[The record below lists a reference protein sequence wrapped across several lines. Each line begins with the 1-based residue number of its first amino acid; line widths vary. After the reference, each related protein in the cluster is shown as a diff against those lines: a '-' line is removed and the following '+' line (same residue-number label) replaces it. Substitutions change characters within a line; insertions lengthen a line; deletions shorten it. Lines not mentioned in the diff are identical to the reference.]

1 MADEK
6 IKVGKEESIGKE
18 ESLPKWS
25 DVVKRPK
32 FVHSNLNQLHDKD
45 VKLKIPVI
53 QNDKY
58 DIRIPNKVHTIYTNT
73 LNPKK
78 YIVDNSNKKVSIIIS
93 NKNGRDEW
101 IVPKE
106 WLQKSKDGMKLA
118 IPSNNRVSDI
128 IVKRANESM
137 SKPGNRDEF
146 LESIKSIELVKF
158 KFLRSGNGPSLKHV
172 EKDDKSKGLNPKGNG
187 LGD

>member
-1 MADEK
+1 MFSKD
-6 IKVGKEESIGKE
+6 IK
-18 ESLPKWS
+18 P
-25 DVVKRPK
+25 
-32 FVHSNLNQLHDKD
+32 
-45 VKLKIPVI
+45 KIPII

-58 DIRIPNKVHTIYTNT
+58 EIFIPNKVHTIYTNT
-73 LNPKK
+73 LDPKK
-78 YIVDNSNKKVSIIIS
+78 FLVDNSNKKVSILIS

-118 IPSNNRVSDI
+118 IPSNNRVLDI
-128 IVKRANESM
+128 IVKRANESRP
-137 SKPGNRDEF
+137 KPGNRDEF
-146 LESIKSIELVKF
+146 LESIKSIELTKF
-158 KFLRSGNGPSLKHV
+158 KFIRSSNEPSLKPA